1 MNDLVVSLQV
11 VPKDEL
17 CKQYTS
23 TLLALNISS
32 PLLIY
37 RFGDSS
43 PGVNRQL
50 CYHCFKKN
58 AMINCWNS
66 GNLVS
71 QELSDYYDIRL

>member
-11 VPKDEL
+11 IPKDEL

-43 PGVNRQL
+43 PGVNLQL
-50 CYHCFKKN
+50 CYPCFKKKK
-58 AMINCWNS
+58 
-66 GNLVS
+66 L
-71 QELSDYYDIRL
+71 